1 MKKIEIRYINDLL
14 FYILL
19 FFGLFDAAR
28 NYTPLPEWIGYS
40 KDIAIFLLYVLNCRK
55 VRFLPQKLIYIQS
68 VFWFIWGFAG
78 ILYSGGYSTVKIL
91 IGIIKYLEFFML
103 ITLFYNW
110 DALFHMSI
118 GHALK
123 LYIRGSLCIFIVN
136 VIGYYIPNPVCY
148 VGLSNGNLT
157 AGYYGGRISVGQPP
171 IAALPMLISCVYL
184 MFCENTST
192 AKIIFLM
199 SGIILSTTNTGI
211 VALGICCVIYA
222 GYFWASGKKIAKKYI
237 YLALAVLGIGMIFH
251 RELYIVFEDQILMY
265 RRKLFAVLGG
275 GKDASMEGRK
285 RNWEF
290 ALSTLRTNRQW
301 MFGRGMYGFCIGG
314 EYHYVENTY
323 VALICTYGIAGLGL
337 FLVYLFDMLL
347 RYVRI
352 FFNEHDEK
360 YLFGICLVLIYLLH
374 MYTLDTFLVYTM
386 SFGFGFFNMVI
397 DKGNP
402 QLHRD
407 VGV

>member
-148 VGLSNGNLT
+148 VGLSNGNVT

-211 VALGICCVIYA
+211 VALGICFVIYA

-275 GKDASMEGRK
+275 GAKTHPWKEGK
-285 RNWEF
+285 GIGN
-290 ALSTLRTNRQW
+290 LRSVLCGQT
-301 MFGRGMYGFCIGG
+301 GSGCLD
-314 EYHYVENTY
+314 VE
-323 VALICTYGIAGLGL
+323 C
-337 FLVYLFDMLL
+337 
-347 RYVRI
+347 
-352 FFNEHDEK
+352 
-360 YLFGICLVLIYLLH
+360 
-374 MYTLDTFLVYTM
+374 
-386 SFGFGFFNMVI
+386 MVS
-397 DKGNP
+397 
-402 QLHRD
+402 
-407 VGV
+407 V